1 MEEYNFGLTNNAAAI
16 EPLQK
21 ELQTTLQA
29 GGLRLHFISALNVA
43 LGEWL
48 ENIIQYAYPDG
59 GTHRIEVQCR
69 VSELDLIVRVSDD
82 GREFDP
88 SHFPDTSA
96 RASDENVFAARG
108 LHLIRNLMDHV
119 SHERVNGHNVL
130 VLTKHLS
137 R

>member
-1 MEEYNFGLTNNAAAI
+1 MEEYDFSLTNNATAI

-48 ENIIQYAYPDG
+48 ENVIQYAYPDG

-69 VSELDLIVRVSDD
+69 LSETELIVRVIDD

-88 SHFPDTSA
+88 AHFPDTSA
-96 RASDENVFAARG
+96 RASGENVFAARG

-119 SHERVNGHNVL
+119 GHERVNGRNVL
-130 VLTKHLS
+130 VLTKRLA